1 MHRLFHWLSII
12 HVSQICGPRVMNR
25 HSVNCWVESRRIC
38 AWLCLVAHERQK
50 QITQMIFQK
59 PCFITENGHQQFNS
73 LGSCCCCSTSVVFCL
88 FWYICL
94 VIVEWLFSEHGI
106 SVSDR
111 NLFRETYWQIG
122 GEKKQHPLLF
132 VVELKI
138 SNFEFSLYWKALR
151 PIDGACVFVIFRFSR
166 AGKDILGKFF
176 TTCRLEHPPNNSPKV
191 YQWNPYKVEQG
202 GFSLVSNG
210 TCWNNYG
217 PEKNIRSIVDL
228 DIHWSFEG
236 SSPIDSAQLW

>member
-1 MHRLFHWLSII
+1 M
-12 HVSQICGPRVMNR
+12 
-25 HSVNCWVESRRIC
+25 
-38 AWLCLVAHERQK
+38 
-50 QITQMIFQK
+50 FQK
-59 PCFITENGHQQFNS
+59 PCFNGEWKSTVQQFGE
-73 LGSCCCCSTSVVFCL
+73 LLLLLHFRGLL
-88 FWYICL
+88 FI
-94 VIVEWLFSEHGI
+94 FGI
-106 SVSDR
+106 YVLSSWNDYSQSMEFPYPIGIHSQV
-111 NLFRETYWQIG
+111 YWQVG
-122 GEKKQHPLLF
+122 GEQHPLF
-132 VVELKI
+132 VCVELKI
-138 SNFEFSLYWKALR
+138 SNFEFSLCWKALR
-151 PIDGACVFVIFRFSR
+151 PIDGVCVFVIFRFSR